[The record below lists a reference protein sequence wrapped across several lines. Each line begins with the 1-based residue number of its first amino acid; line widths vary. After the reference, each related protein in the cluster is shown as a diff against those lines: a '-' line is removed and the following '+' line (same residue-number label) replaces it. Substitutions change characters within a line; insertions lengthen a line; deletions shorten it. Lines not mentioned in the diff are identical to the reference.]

1 MAEPLFLE
9 SLEIRRF
16 RAFDSLSIERLGRVN
31 LVVGKNNV
39 GKSSLLEALWLYANQ
54 GHPMIFWK
62 ILETRDDGRGPE
74 RSPQLIRSPTGEDQ
88 GVEDYVGSAKR
99 LFHRV
104 SDVDQQYTAQIGPSG
119 VENRTLTISL
129 GAENVNRLET
139 VPALKTHIGQQKNS
153 YKLDVGSYR
162 LQEGNGER
170 CVMVVANGLDTVT
183 LEKFWDSVALTSLE
197 DDVLNALRLI
207 APNVERVN
215 MLTGRKRRNAR
226 TPVVKVAGLNEP
238 VPLKSLGEGMN
249 RMFGISLA
257 LVSARNG
264 MLLIDEIDNGLH
276 YSVQSNVWRLVFEVA
291 RRLNIQVFAATHSW
305 DCITA
310 FQLAAQEYEQD
321 KGILIRLTEKKGK
334 IVADSFDENELEI
347 ATREEIEVR

>member
-9 SLEIRRF
+9 SLEINRF
-16 RAFDSLSIERLGRVN
+16 RAFDHLKIERLGRVN

-54 GHPMIFWK
+54 GHPVIVWK
-62 ILETRDDGRGPE
+62 ILEARDEGRGPE
-74 RSPQLIRSPTGEDQ
+74 RSPQPRILMGEDQ

-104 SDVDQQYTAQIGPSG
+104 SDVDQQYTAQIGPSS

-129 GAENVNRLET
+129 GTESVNRLET
-139 VPALKTHIGQQKNS
+139 APVLKTHIDKQKNS

-170 CVMVVANGLDTVT
+170 CVMVTANGLDALT
-183 LEKFWDSVALTSLE
+183 LEKFWDSVALTDLE
-197 DDVLNALRLI
+197 DDVLSALRLI
-207 APNVERVN
+207 ASNVERVN

-226 TPVVKVAGLNEP
+226 TPVVKVAGVSEP
-238 VPLKSLGEGMN
+238 LPLKSLGEGMN

-264 MLLIDEIDNGLH
+264 MLLIDEIESGLH
-276 YSVQSNVWRLVFEVA
+276 YSVQPNVWRLVFEVA
-291 RRLNIQVFAATHSW
+291 RRLNIQVFATTHSW
-305 DCITA
+305 DCITS
-310 FQLAAQEYEQD
+310 FQQAAREYEQD
-321 KGILIRLTEKKGK
+321 EGILIRLTEKKGE
-334 IVADSFDENELEI
+334 IIADSFDENELEI
-347 ATREEIEVR
+347 AAREEIEVR

>member
-16 RAFDSLSIERLGRVN
+16 RAFEHLSIERLGRVN

-54 GHPMIFWK
+54 GHPVIVWK
-62 ILETRDDGRGPE
+62 VLEARDEGRGPE
-74 RSPQLIRSPTGEDQ
+74 RTPQLRPPMGEDL
-88 GVEDYVGSAKR
+88 VIEDYVGSAKQ
-99 LFHRV
+99 LFHRI
-104 SDVDQQYTAQIGPSG
+104 SNRDQLYVAQIGPRA
-119 VENRTLTISL
+119 VENRTLTVEL

-139 VPALKTHIGQQKNS
+139 VPALKTYIGQQKNS

-170 CVMVVANGLDTVT
+170 CVMVVANGLDTLT
-183 LEKFWDSVALTSLE
+183 LEKFWDSVALTNLE

-207 APNVERVN
+207 ASNVERVN

-238 VPLKSLGEGMN
+238 VSLKSLGEGMN
-249 RMFGISLA
+249 RMFGIALA
-257 LVSARNG
+257 LVSAKGG
-264 MLLIDEIDNGLH
+264 MLLIDEIESGLH
-276 YSVQSNVWRLVFEVA
+276 YSVQPNVWRLVFEVA
-291 RRLNIQVFAATHSW
+291 RRLNIQVFATTHSW

-310 FQLAAQEYEQD
+310 FQQAAQEYEQD
-321 KGILIRLTEKKGK
+321 EGILIRLTEKKGK
-334 IVADSFDENELEI
+334 IVADSFDENDLEI

>member
-9 SLEIRRF
+9 SLEILRF
-16 RAFDSLSIERLGRVN
+16 RAFDHLRIERLGRVN

-54 GHPMIFWK
+54 GHPVVVWK
-62 ILETRDDGRGPE
+62 ILEARDEGRGPE
-74 RSPQLIRSPTGEDQ
+74 RSPQLRLPTGEDQ

-99 LFHRV
+99 LFHRA

-119 VENRTLTISL
+119 VENKALTISL
-129 GAENVNRLET
+129 GVESVNRLET

-215 MLTGRKRRNAR
+215 MLTGRKRRNSR
-226 TPVVKVAGLNEP
+226 TPVVKVAGVNEP

-264 MLLIDEIDNGLH
+264 MLLIDEIESGLH
-276 YSVQSNVWRLVFEVA
+276 YSVQPNVWRLVFEVA
-291 RRLNIQVFAATHSW
+291 RRLNVQVFATTHSW

-310 FQLAAQEYEQD
+310 FQQAAREYEQD
-321 KGILIRLTEKKGK
+321 EGLLIRLTEKKGK

-347 ATREEIEVR
+347 AAREEIEVR